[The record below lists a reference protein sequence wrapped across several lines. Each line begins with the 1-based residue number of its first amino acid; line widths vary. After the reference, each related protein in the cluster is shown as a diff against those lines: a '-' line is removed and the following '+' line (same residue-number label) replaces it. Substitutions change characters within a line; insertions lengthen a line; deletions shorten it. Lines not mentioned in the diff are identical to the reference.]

1 MHQGSRYT
9 RHNSNM
15 DQQSFNNY
23 LANVQANAANSVQQP
38 QAAPQQPAQ
47 QPQQQGGGGNFL
59 THLLPTAGSI
69 GGGMGGAALGTA
81 ILPGIGTIA
90 GGILGAALGGGASKA
105 AENEAEGK
113 GIGNGV
119 ESSAIEGGVG
129 QALGGVAGKV
139 LGKGAELLAGRAG
152 GITKAA
158 EDAAQIANVD
168 KAAQSAAEGLK
179 NAYADV
185 PKGLRQQYD
194 AAGQTEFVK
203 GLGLDPTN
211 PQNLIDTGQQ
221 ANDILD
227 SNLNGVLA
235 NSGTRDLSDYN
246 NIVRDSL
253 GKNGFDLGSID
264 KVALSKGRLGPANT
278 PATQLLQQLE
288 QHGMGVAKST
298 ADPIEVRQLVSRLQS
313 LAADAKPTVTAS
325 TGAIDPVQKAT
336 YNTINDVVGQLKD
349 KLYNTDEV
357 KQGISEL
364 KPNIAA
370 EDVGGNQ
377 ALADHLNG
385 VIGKATQGQ
394 DMLDELSR
402 FTNMNKLGNV
412 ATQAQRDVAS
422 PATLARAKADLNGN
436 GIPDAVEQPSVVDTG
451 HKILSGGGGP
461 VGIAGRLVMHGK
473 DNPAILNT
481 LSRMGALTAKVAP
494 TATMIAATAPNL
506 GASPVGVP
514 QQGGTMGAA
523 MQPAQQ
529 SPLNQLYQTL
539 LDNYNASGGI
549 TPNDANIAGT
559 LAQLEPQVQRNSLV
573 SGELGALPGAFAN
586 AGGAQGE
593 GGILSRIAGLV
604 PGTAQHTFQQQS
616 AGAAQALAA
625 QLGISSQAAAGL
637 LPQLMQNQGTAGMNQ
652 GVLSQLTGQL
662 AY

>member
-1 MHQGSRYT
+1 MYPGVNNAGADDGS
-9 RHNSNM
+9 
-15 DQQSFNNY
+15 
-23 LANVQANAANSVQQP
+23 
-38 QAAPQQPAQ
+38 APQQPVQ
-47 QPQQQGGGGNFL
+47 QPQGGGGNFL

-139 LGKGAELLAGRAG
+139 LGKGAELLAGRAR

-158 EDAAQIANVD
+158 EDAAQMANVD

-227 SNLNGVLA
+227 SNLNNVLS

-349 KLYNTDEV
+349 KLYNTDAV

-394 DMLDELSR
+394 DVLNELSR
-402 FTNMNKLGNV
+402 FTNMNKLGNA

-494 TATMIAATAPNL
+494 TATMVAATAPNL
-506 GASPVGVP
+506 GASPVGLP
-514 QQGGTMGAA
+514 QQSDTMGGT

-529 SPLNQLYQTL
+529 SPLNQLYTSL
-539 LDNYNASGGI
+539 
-549 TPNDANIAGT
+549 
-559 LAQLEPQVQRNSLV
+559 LAQEQAAPTVLGPQLASALSGLAPQVQKNNLV

-625 QLGISSQAAAGL
+625 QLGISPQAAAGL